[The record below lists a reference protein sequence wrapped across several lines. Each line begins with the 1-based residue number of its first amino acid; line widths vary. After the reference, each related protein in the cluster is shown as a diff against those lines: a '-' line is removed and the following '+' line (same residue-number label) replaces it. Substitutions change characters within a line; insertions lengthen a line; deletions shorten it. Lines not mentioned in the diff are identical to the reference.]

1 MSPEKM
7 PPMNRANVLIVTVLS
22 SLALTMLPAGRGQDE
37 PAGDPNA
44 AALDA
49 LKVSAERF
57 VEAFNRADA
66 EAVAATYLPGG
77 EITLQ
82 DGTVLAGREAIT
94 AFYREGFEEDGETK
108 PRAAIEVDSVRFVTP
123 GVAIESGTLLITKAG
138 DVTTS
143 HPYTAVQI
151 MQEDGTWLT
160 GSVRDE
166 LGGAAPPSE
175 KLLALEWLVGDWII
189 QQGEVETLLS
199 FDWSDFGPYLEGG
212 AEVAQ
217 TYVGA
222 VGLSI
227 RIGWDAAREGFVSWG
242 HDSEGGYVQSEWTET
257 ESGTWLMRSKGVTS
271 EGEANEYLQVC
282 EIAADQ
288 QSFTWTIRDQTI
300 GGALQ
305 PNRVLTAVKRPPLP
319 NPVGAQKAN

>member
-1 MSPEKM
+1 M
-7 PPMNRANVLIVTVLS
+7 PSLNRANALVVTVLS
-22 SLALTMLPAGRGQDE
+22 SLALMMPPAARGQDA
-37 PAGDPNA
+37 PADDPNA

-49 LKVSAERF
+49 LKISAERF

-66 EAVAATYLPGG
+66 AAVAATYLPGG

-82 DGTVLAGREAIT
+82 DGTVLTGREAIA
-94 AFYREGFEEDGETK
+94 AFYREGYEEAGESK

-123 GVAIESGTLLITKAG
+123 GVAIESGTLLITKG

-166 LGGAAPPSE
+166 LGGAAPPNE
-175 KLLALEWLVGDWII
+175 QLLALEWLVGDWII
-189 QQGEVETLLS
+189 QQGDVETRLS
-199 FDWSDFGPYLEGG
+199 FAWSDFGPYLEGG

-217 TYVGA
+217 TYAGA
-222 VGLSI
+222 VALSI
-227 RIGWDAAREGFVSWG
+227 RIGWDAAREGFISWG

-257 ESGTWLMRSKGVTS
+257 EPGTWLMRSKGVTS

-282 EIAADQ
+282 EIAADH

-319 NPVGAQKAN
+319 NPAGTPKAN

>member
-1 MSPEKM
+1 
-7 PPMNRANVLIVTVLS
+7 
-22 SLALTMLPAGRGQDE
+22 MLPAGRGQDE

-44 AALDA
+44 AALDS
-49 LKVSAERF
+49 LKMSAERF

-82 DGTVLAGREAIT
+82 DGTVLTGREAIA
-94 AFYREGFEEDGETK
+94 AFYREGFEEAGEVK

-138 DVTTS
+138 DTTTS

-166 LGGAAPPSE
+166 LGGAAPPNE
-175 KLLALEWLVGDWII
+175 QLLALEWLVGDWII

-199 FDWSDFGPYLEGG
+199 FAWSDFGPYLEGG

-217 TYVGA
+217 TYAGA

-257 ESGTWLMRSKGVTS
+257 EPGTWLMRSKGVTS

-282 EIAADQ
+282 EIAADH

-300 GGALQ
+300 DGALQ

-319 NPVGAQKAN
+319 NPVGAPKAN

>member
-1 MSPEKM
+1 
-7 PPMNRANVLIVTVLS
+7 
-22 SLALTMLPAGRGQDE
+22 MLPAGRGQDE

-66 EAVAATYLPGG
+66 AAVAATYLPGG

-82 DGTVLAGREAIT
+82 DGTVLAGREAI
-94 AFYREGFEEDGETK
+94 AEFYREGFDEAGETK

-166 LGGAAPPSE
+166 LGGAAPPNE
-175 KLLALEWLVGDWII
+175 RLLALEWLVGDWII

-199 FDWSDFGPYLEGG
+199 FAWSDFGPYLEGG

-217 TYVGA
+217 TYAGA

-242 HDSEGGYVQSEWTET
+242 HDSEGGYVQSEWSEI
-257 ESGTWLMRSKGVTS
+257 EPGKWLMRSKGVTS

-282 EIAADQ
+282 EIAADH

-300 GGALQ
+300 GGVLQ

-319 NPVGAQKAN
+319 NPVGAPKAN